1 MNLINNTGPDFKGLE
16 ELINLHKK
24 SLQLELS
31 LKLRKNIEYEY
42 NKLKLQESKE
52 NIEEMDFQNKYIN
65 KRNQNIIEDI
75 QTYNFNSIESSSRF
89 SYNLSNLK
97 NRKNLYQKYLD
108 NILPKFKT
116 EFKTKIYTQNNI
128 FMIEKNKEL
137 DKLKDNLNKNKYYE
151 ELLKANENLA
161 KEIKYLQNKNSILSS
176 QNEEKEKKFS
186 EYEEKLRSNIKNI
199 NLDNSNSNSI
209 IIQNNDINNN
219 KKDRVNNNY
228 MKENIKLRNPKKPGP
243 KIPQI
248 QLNMNHKRGI
258 LDDIKQKDIDILNA
272 KIREQYYQEQL
283 EKELNESLSS
293 NIDPLYD
300 IKKQIINPK
309 KQGNLNF
316 NKSGTLNQNFESF
329 KIKKEINNEKDEKNN
344 YITINGEKIINSIN
358 IKNNNPENN
367 MEDNKDDVNKPIPEG
382 ENYENNK
389 NINNQDKK
397 NDNKSIFNLLESN
410 INNNDANNNQNKNL
424 NNIQNIQ
431 SSNINDNS
439 KQEEKKDIV
448 IPKNDNNI
456 SKSEVS
462 GFEDF
467 EKKDIVN
474 SNNDDNN
481 NNKSKSKNSGNN
493 NEKQDI
499 VIPNNNDNDN
509 SKSENSEYGDFE
521 KEEI

>member
-52 NIEEMDFQNKYIN
+52 NIEEMNFQNKYIN

-199 NLDNSNSNSI
+199 NLDNSNSI

-228 MKENIKLRNPKKPGP
+228 MKENIKLRNPKQPGP

-300 IKKQIINPK
+300 LKKQIINPK
-309 KQGNLNF
+309 KQGNINF
-316 NKSGTLNQNFESF
+316 NKSGTLNQNFESI
-329 KIKKEINNEKDEKNN
+329 KIKNEINNEKDEKNN
-344 YITINGEKIINSIN
+344 YITINGEKIIDSIN
-358 IKNNNPENN
+358 IKNNNL
-367 MEDNKDDVNKPIPEG
+367 
-382 ENYENNK
+382 
-389 NINNQDKK
+389 NI
-397 NDNKSIFNLLESN
+397 
-410 INNNDANNNQNKNL
+410 
-424 NNIQNIQ
+424 IQ

-462 GFEDF
+462 GYEDF